1 MISPFLRNTETRLVP
16 LDSTFLERAGLMS
29 SAPGFYNGY
38 SAEETDGPISN
49 EFAAAAF
56 RMGHS
61 LVQTNVK

>member
-1 MISPFLRNTETRLVP
+1 
-16 LDSTFLERAGLMS
+16 MS

>member
-1 MISPFLRNTETRLVP
+1 MICLFIRNTETCLVS

-49 EFAAAAF
+49 EFATAAL

-61 LVQTNVK
+61 LVQTRIR